1 MKVVLR
7 EDVKRLGNKGD
18 IIDVAEGYGRNYLIP
33 RGLAVAASK
42 GVLKDVNFVQ
52 DSRAKKDARQEQDA
66 RDLATRL
73 QELTV
78 TVAAKSGEGGKLYG
92 AVTSRDVAAEL
103 ERLLSEKIDRRKIEI
118 PEAIKKPGSYLILIR
133 LYPGVQVEIT
143 LNVVAK

>member
-7 EDVKRLGNKGD
+7 EDVKKLGNKGD

-33 RGLAVAASK
+33 RGLAVPASK

-66 RDLATRL
+66 RHLAERL

-103 ERLLSEKIDRRKIEI
+103 ERLLSEKIDRRKLEI
-118 PEAIKKPGSYLILIR
+118 PEAIKKPGSYPILIR
-133 LYPGVQVEIT
+133 LYPGVHVEIT